1 MFKNRGASMR
11 IKKDIS
17 KIKKLILFFCATI
30 FYRLRTVL
38 FQYRAVFIRSVTAGF
53 FCFSMSSSAYS
64 VTFQQDNVLRSSSQ
78 SLECKC
84 FSKRLFQ
91 SPGDRHVYKL
101 KFFVDPIRYTRYK
114 ITPKSSFG
122 KRVSI
127 SRSQRGQTSRAR
139 RRHV

>member
-1 MFKNRGASMR
+1 
-11 IKKDIS
+11 
-17 KIKKLILFFCATI
+17 
-30 FYRLRTVL
+30 
-38 FQYRAVFIRSVTAGF
+38 
-53 FCFSMSSSAYS
+53 MSSSAYS

>member
-1 MFKNRGASMR
+1 MFKNRGRAS
-11 IKKDIS
+11 KKIS
-17 KIKKLILFFCATI
+17 VKIKHKYFFSAPRF